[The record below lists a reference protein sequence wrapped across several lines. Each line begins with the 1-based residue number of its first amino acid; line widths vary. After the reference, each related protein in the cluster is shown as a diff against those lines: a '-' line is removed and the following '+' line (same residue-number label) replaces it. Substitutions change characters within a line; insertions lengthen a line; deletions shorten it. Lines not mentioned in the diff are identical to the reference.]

1 MTGVDLR
8 ANRLAPVRWAML
20 FGNFVI
26 GCGVMAVVGVLNDL
40 TRSLEVSVSRG
51 GHLIAIAA
59 AMMCFGAP
67 LLAGWIGGF
76 DRRRLLTGALL
87 WYGTGHV
94 LCALVPSYALLV
106 PVRALTVLGAAVF
119 TPQAAAAIGA
129 MAPAADRGRNIT
141 FIFIGWSIASVAG
154 VPVAAWLGETY
165 GWRIAFGAI
174 GAASVVAAAWVWAV
188 TPDGVKPPTLSRRDW
203 VAVFTSPLLMGTVLV
218 TALAGAGQFTLFSYL
233 APYWRQVLHASAT
246 EISLL
251 FLWFGAF
258 GLIGNTLMSRWIDRV
273 GAANATLA
281 SLVLMAISLVLWP
294 FAGSLMAMA
303 LVVVPW
309 GLGCFVSVSA
319 QQARL
324 GATAPV
330 YASALMALNSS
341 AVYLGQAAGA
351 SSGAWIIDSAGYGP
365 LPAVGIVW
373 MAVAIAL
380 SIWAARRHARSL
392 A

>member
-1 MTGVDLR
+1 MTLP
-8 ANRLAPVRWAML
+8 AARLGAVRQAFL

-40 TRSLEVSVSRG
+40 THALDVSVSRG
-51 GHLIAIAA
+51 GQLIAIAA

-87 WYGTGHV
+87 WYAVGHV
-94 LCALVPSYALLV
+94 LCALMPSYEALW
-106 PVRALTVLGAAVF
+106 PMRALTVLGAAVF

-129 MAPAADRGRNIT
+129 MAPPAERGRNIT
-141 FIFIGWSIASVAG
+141 TIFIGWSVASVAG

-174 GAASVVAAAWVWAV
+174 GGASAVAAAWVWTV
-188 TPDGVKPPTLSRRDW
+188 TPDGVRPPTLSGRDW
-203 VAVFTSPLLMGTVLV
+203 VAVLTSPLLMGTVLV

-258 GLIGNTLMSRWIDRV
+258 GLIGNTVMSRWVDRI

-281 SLVLMAISLVLWP
+281 SLVLMTVSLVLWP
-294 FAGSLMAMA
+294 FADSRVAMA
-303 LVVVPW
+303 IIVIPW

-324 GATAPV
+324 GATAPA
-330 YASALMALNSS
+330 YAPALMALNSS

-351 SSGAWIIDSAGYGP
+351 SSGAWIIDSAGYRP
-365 LPAVGIVW
+365 LPSVGIAW